1 MLSDSVIFSLIV
13 SISRHLDLFPLDRAG
28 RLRGEVV
35 EDAVDARDFR
45 GDAGDDLPEKFIRN
59 RFDGCG
65 HRVDSVDRT
74 DDVVLGEMS
83 YLFQHS
89 GFFTQRQNTDK
100 S

>member
-1 MLSDSVIFSLIV
+1 MSWNNCI
-13 SISRHLDLFPLDRAG
+13 LFPLDGAG
-28 RLRGEVV
+28 RFRGEVI
-35 EDAVDARDFR
+35 EDTVDARDF
-45 GDAGDDLPEKFIRN
+45 GSDAGDDLPEKFIRN

-74 DDVVLGEMS
+74 DDVAPGEMP